1 MANETQ
7 SSSGIAIV
15 FGASGGI
22 GSALVTALRADAR
35 YTEVL
40 AFSRKGPFTFDLTDE
55 PSIEAAAAVV
65 AQRGHAVRTII
76 DATGAHSAEG
86 CVVEKSWRQ

>member
-7 SSSGIAIV
+7 STSGIAIV

-22 GSALVTALRADAR
+22 GGALVAALGKDAR

-40 AFSRKGPFTFDLTDE
+40 AFSRNGPLTFDLTDE
-55 PSIEAAAAVV
+55 PSIEAAAVTCSPPALP
-65 AQRGHAVRTII
+65 I
-76 DATGAHSAEG
+76 
-86 CVVEKSWRQ
+86 